1 MVSLDYTGTIKDDDI
16 IAWKSD
22 RGWVYL
28 TLLGVRAPINKFPQ
42 QSYKTP
48 VKKIVIDDFNE
59 SIQVAILI
67 NKPILG
73 YDILNSKSSPG
84 TVVFIHT
91 EMKSSDVS
99 SIKNYINDNGAS
111 VFNVAQSSGFPQYNT
126 NFKHAFDQARAELG
140 PNSIFE
146 FHGELYTTN
155 HPGETNSMFNP
166 GLTGSIKNG
175 DAKYVDPK
183 NMGLFTDDYSPIEEI
198 YVDITTDKVVDKKMG
213 VTDPVVENLD
223 TQDDIPLNINID
235 KTQILN
241 KDRQQLNINSD
252 LTEQKPF
259 HGVVEESSLDSEV
272 AFDDFSMETKNKPK
286 EIIGWFRKFFL
297 KRQHRK
303 QKENEIQILSN
314 ELADATNDLS
324 GIEQID
330 ENNRTVSD
338 YLQFNNEN
346 SKPQLEQIS
355 IPEPETLADAQAVMD
370 YELSRI
376 KQIDENNRM
385 ASDYL
390 QSNNENT
397 KSQLEQISIP
407 EPEILADVQAV
418 IDYELSRTQEPEIN
432 QNDGWALSDYPNYDN
447 QNFNS
452 HNLEKETNSTLDFSL
467 IPEAESISASSNV
480 IKDLDK
486 NVLTVMPLD
495 PYDESLAADVMP
507 IDVPMENEYKNI
519 NKLYPSQIN
528 IPENLIKKI
537 PDEILMQQEWYS
549 LKLSKM
555 PKVSSGIRVTA
566 NREGVPIYI
575 DGKLVG
581 ETPLSGPV
589 EISPGWHQV
598 SGLTPLY
605 TKVLNSSGMEYVEDD
620 PILRNNQLFG
630 SRTVYVGPKS
640 ISVVNLRFNDI
651 GDPPRPPISIRDFH
665 QNMAQT
671 EGGMMIGF
679 PVIMALFGF
688 ITWGMI

>member
-1 MVSLDYTGTIKDDDI
+1 MVSLDYTRAIKDDDI

-59 SIQVAILI
+59 SIQVAILL

-126 NFKHAFDQARAELG
+126 NFKNAFDQARSELG

-155 HPGETNSMFNP
+155 HPGEINSMFNP
-166 GLTGSIKNG
+166 GLTGSKQNR
-175 DAKYVDPK
+175 DVKDVNPNK
-183 NMGLFTDDYSPIEEI
+183 TELFTGNYSPIEEI
-198 YVDITTDKVVDKKMG
+198 YVDITTDKVFDKKTG
-213 VTDPVVENLD
+213 ARDPVVENLG
-223 TQDDIPLNINID
+223 TEDDITLNINTD
-235 KTQILN
+235 KIQILN
-241 KDRQQLNINSD
+241 QDKKQLNINSD
-252 LTEQKPF
+252 FTEQKPSQIRL
-259 HGVVEESSLDSEV
+259 EESSLDPEI
-272 AFDDFSMETKNKPK
+272 AFDDFSMETKNKPE
-286 EIIGWFRKFFL
+286 EIIGWFRKIFL
-297 KRQHRK
+297 KRKHRK
-303 QKENEIQILSN
+303 QKENEIKILSDEMAN
-314 ELADATNDLS
+314 ETNDLL
-324 GIEQID
+324 GIKQID
-330 ENNRTVSD
+330 ENNRIESD
-338 YLQFNNEN
+338 YLQSNNEN
-346 SKPQLEQIS
+346 SKPQLEQVS
-355 IPEPETLADAQAVMD
+355 IPEPETLADAKAVMD

-376 KQIDENNRM
+376 RQIDENNRTE
-385 ASDYL
+385 SDSL
-390 QSNNENT
+390 QSNNENF
-397 KSQLEQISIP
+397 KPKLEQVSIP
-407 EPEILADVQAV
+407 EPETLADVQAV
-418 IDYELSRTQEPEIN
+418 MDYELSRTQEPEIN
-432 QNDGWALSDYPNYDN
+432 QNDGWVLSDYPNYDN

-452 HNLEKETNSTLDFSL
+452 HNLEKETNNTLDFSL
-467 IPEAESISASSNV
+467 IPEPESISTSSNA

-507 IDVPMENEYKNI
+507 INVPMENEYKNI

-537 PDEILMQQEWYS
+537 PDEILMQQEWYR
-549 LKLSKM
+549 LKSSKM
-555 PKVSSGIRVTA
+555 SKASSGIRVTA

-589 EISPGWHQV
+589 KISPGWHQV

-640 ISVVNLRFNDI
+640 ISVVNFRFNDI

-665 QNMAQT
+665 QNMAET